1 MYERHGR
8 HRKGHGLGALKAGCE
23 IHVFKDGS
31 RRKVCAK
38 KKLSVAQRDAR
49 ARKVKA
55 TVCKSSAASKMGDA
69 FISWCKSKKLAKR
82 K

>member
-1 MYERHGR
+1 MRRRR
-8 HRKGHGLGALKAGCE
+8 HRMHGLGALKAGCE

-38 KKLSVAQRDAR
+38 KKLTMAQKDAR
-49 ARKVKA
+49 AKRLKQ
-55 TVCKSSAASKMGDA
+55 TVCKSSAASKMGSA
-69 FISWCKSKKLAKR
+69 FVTWCNSKRLAKR